1 MKTAVPVLLALLLL
15 VAPAVSQAA
24 DDTIIV
30 PGVRIGKWTLKM
42 TIDDLV
48 RMNGPYR
55 STTFSFA
62 DMRHEYIYF
71 VWEKF
76 DFGVDTIDRR
86 TVELLV
92 MGDVGIAPYKTDKGI
107 GLQSTRADVLKA
119 YGKPTME
126 TVPRP
131 GLSMTN
137 MIYDAIGINFLVY
150 DTGGPLRGL
159 RIFRPGTAKS
169 IWKF

>member
-15 VAPAVSQAA
+15 VAPALSQTA
-24 DDTIIV
+24 DDNLIV
-30 PGVRIGKWTLKM
+30 PGVRIGKWTLQM

-48 RMNGPYR
+48 RMNGPYY
-55 STTFSFA
+55 SLTVSFP
-62 DMRHEYIYF
+62 DMRHEYHF
-71 VWEKF
+71 FRWERF

-92 MGDVGIAPYKTDKGI
+92 MGDLGVAPYKTDKGI
-107 GLQSTRADVLKA
+107 GLQSARADVLKA

-126 TVPRP
+126 TAPRP
-131 GLSMTN
+131 GLTN

-159 RIFRPGTAKS
+159 RIFRSGTAKS